1 MIGSSKIKKQKYT
14 VNGPCTVVTLEI
26 LIFLGFSY
34 MPDVGDTVFC
44 GLYSRIS
51 KKKIR
56 NSRQNKIFLKV
67 EYFKKNHPY
76 KWNTR

>member
-34 MPDVGDTVFC
+34 MPDVGDI
-44 GLYSRIS
+44 LYFVGCILAFPR
-51 KKKIR
+51 KKFEIAAKI
-56 NSRQNKIFLKV
+56 K
-67 EYFKKNHPY
+67 YF
-76 KWNTR
+76 